1 MKTFEINTNERQ
13 LSENLYMSL
22 NTRHT
27 NLNNNI
33 LVIGGSGAGKTF
45 RFIKPLLMSMS
56 SSFIVTDPK
65 GEILRDCGQFL
76 KNHGYNII
84 VFNLLDMLRSN
95 HYNPFV
101 YIRND
106 TDIIK
111 LVSSIMQN
119 TAVKGAAP
127 ADPFWDNACE
137 MLLQALFFYIRDIEP
152 AARQNFR
159 RVMELLAKAE
169 FTEDARGNKQ
179 PSELDRMFAAL
190 EESENIRFAHE
201 QFDYDEGIREDL
213 PEPISQAVQMYNAVM
228 KGAADTVRSIIIT
241 AKARLRNLTNKEIL
255 NVLDYDEMNIRDLG
269 LGKDEDGHTKT
280 ALFCVIPDN
289 DKSYNFLVGMLY
301 TQIFTELYAVADFEC
316 DGKLPIHVT
325 FALDEFANVALP
337 DDYCSLLSTMRSREI
352 SSVIIIQNM
361 AQIKSL
367 FEKTW
372 ETIPGNCDT
381 LIYLGGNEQSTHEY
395 ISKMLGKGTYDKQ
408 STGVTKSR
416 QGSFSKN
423 EDVIGRELML
433 PSEVRKVDGSK
444 CLVFIRGFDPII
456 DKKIKTQN
464 KPMFKEMNIIYV
476 HAAIK
481 KKSKNGI
488 ITISAAKLK
497 RLAKSNKAKIVA
509 LDGDA
514 LMTFTSDEIDAMVST
529 ADNSID
535 ELTQLMYEHKVA
547 ARLENEKKIK
557 QAENTDKDEKETFRI
572 NIDSFVKEFSREALL
587 SLLKLR
593 KQGFSDEQIYELY
606 PLFKSNYSAADI
618 TEIFDSSMSCK
629 ELHEISRQL
638 TA

>member
-56 SSFIVTDPK
+56 SSFIITDPK

-76 KNHGYNII
+76 KNHEYNIK
-84 VFNLLDMLRSN
+84 VFNLLDMCRSN

-111 LVSSIMQN
+111 LVSNFMQN
-119 TAVKGAAP
+119 TAVKGATP

-137 MLLQALFFYIRDIEP
+137 MLLMAIFFYIRDIEP
-152 AARQNFR
+152 PERQNFR
-159 RVMELLAKAE
+159 RVMELIAKTE

-190 EESENIRFAHE
+190 EEAENARFIQE
-201 QFDYDEGIREDL
+201 QQDYDEGKREDL
-213 PEPISQAVQMYNAVM
+213 PAPVSQAVQMYNNVM
-228 KGAADTVRSIIIT
+228 KGAADTVRSIMIT

-255 NVLDYDEMNIRDLG
+255 NVLDYDEMNIRELG
-269 LGKDEDGHTKT
+269 LGKDEDGSTKT

-316 DGKLPIHVT
+316 DGRLPIHVT

-337 DDYCSLLSTMRSREI
+337 DGFCSLLSTMRSREI

-361 AQIKSL
+361 AQIKEL

-372 ETIPGNCDT
+372 ETIPGNCDS

-395 ISKMLGKGTYDKQ
+395 ISKMLGKGTYAKQ
-408 STGVTKSR
+408 STGITKSR

-423 EDVIGRELML
+423 DDVIGRELML
-433 PSEVRKVDGSK
+433 PSEVRKVDGNN

-456 DKKIKTQN
+456 DKKIRTQN
-464 KPMFKEMNIIYV
+464 KPMFKEMKTVYIHNV
-476 HAAIK
+476 SKKQIK
-481 KKSKNGI
+481 KGI
-488 ITISAAKLK
+488 MTVSPKKLK
-497 RLAKSNKAKIVA
+497 RLEKSGKAKIVKI
-509 LDGDA
+509 DGDT
-514 LMTFTSDEIDAMVST
+514 LMSCSNAEIDKMLAS

-535 ELTQLMYEHKVA
+535 ELTQLIYEHKIAV
-547 ARLENEKKIK
+547 RLQSERKKEQQSI
-557 QAENTDKDEKETFRI
+557 KDEEKTFRI
-572 NIDSFVKEFSREALL
+572 NIDSFVNEFSKEALL

-593 KQGFSDEQIYELY
+593 KQGFTDKQIKEMY
-606 PLFKSNYSAADI
+606 PLFKINYDVSDI
-618 TEIFDSSMSCK
+618 TEIFDSSMTA
-629 ELHEISRQL
+629 EEIHEISAQL
-638 TA
+638 TM